1 MVKKLTAGEL
11 HERLAGIKLLTL
23 DVDGVL
29 TDGALYYTDDGAQ
42 LRKFN
47 VKDGMGIKIAMA
59 AGVTVALV
67 TQSTTPSIRHR
78 GEQLGVA
85 HVLLGVEDKLDA
97 VRGICGEMGITMD
110 CVAHMGDDVNDIA
123 LLGAVGCPMTVADAV
138 PEVLELVSF
147 VSERGG
153 GDGAVRQICELLAR
167 AKESSKS

>member
-1 MVKKLTAGEL
+1 MAASKLTAGEL
-11 HERLAGIKLLTL
+11 QKRLAGIKLLTL

-29 TDGALYYTDDGAQ
+29 TDGGVYYADDGAQ

-59 AGVTVALV
+59 AGVVVALV

-78 GEQLGVA
+78 GEQLGVD
-85 HVLLGVEDKLDA
+85 HVLLGVEDKLAA
-97 VRGICGEMGITMD
+97 VRGLCGEMGIALD

-123 LLGAVGCPMTVADAV
+123 LLGAVGCPMTVADGVA
-138 PEVLELVSF
+138 EVLELAVF

-153 GDGAVRQICELLAR
+153 GGGAVRQVCELLAR
-167 AKESSKS
+167 AKAKL